1 MLHGLSC
8 ELVTVLV
15 LGNDKVFLRARHDG
29 LSVIL
34 LGRDADS
41 FGVDNFPSIHE
52 PKDDLGDQIH
62 RRQSAV
68 RELVPSLF
76 LKEVRAH
83 CTREE
88 GVDADPVQDLVV
100 TGDCAHKAQYA
111 D

>member
-15 LGNDKVFLRARHDG
+15 LGNDEVFLRARHDG

-34 LGRDADS
+34 LGRDANS
-41 FGVDNFPSIHE
+41 FGVDDLPSVHE
-52 PKDDLGDQIH
+52 PENDLGDQIH

-68 RELVPSLF
+68 RELVPGLF

-83 CTREE
+83 RTWEE
-88 GVDADPVQDLVV
+88 GIDADSVQDLVV
-100 TGDCAHKAQYA
+100 TGDCAHEAQYA